1 MLIQPAIAIDL
12 NTTEMKILLIDD
24 HVSFCEGLIATL
36 TNIRKDYQVEFD
48 ADAEMVP
55 QTLLARS
62 DYDLFIIDL
71 MMPGLGGI

>member
-48 ADAEMVP
+48 ADAELVP